1 MANEQRNLVPLHL
14 TPSAEVLVIDRILAE
29 RPTNCGIRSLSIRA
43 IWAMHYEEMR
53 EIRHTIYLTV
63 RDYSLK
69 LHFDLQVLSG

>member
-1 MANEQRNLVPLHL
+1 
-14 TPSAEVLVIDRILAE
+14 
-29 RPTNCGIRSLSIRA
+29 
-43 IWAMHYEEMR
+43 MHYEEMR